1 MSELDPTADQWV
13 VTDPTDAHDRAA
25 DAAGLTVRR
34 DLFQLR
40 RPLPVEDAE
49 RAVAEAAPTRRFM
62 PGTGDESAWIAVN
75 NRAFA
80 THPDQGG
87 FDPDRLRALVAEP
100 WFDPDGFRLHHRAG
114 RLAGFCWTK
123 VHPADPARDEPALGE
138 IFVIGVDPDFQG
150 LGLGRALTLAGLV
163 WLGDHGLHVGMLYV
177 ESTNTAARGL
187 YGALGFEPH
196 HTDRVYARQATPTAP
211 PIR

>member
-1 MSELDPTADQWV
+1 MSEPDPAADQWV
-13 VTDPTDAHDRAA
+13 VSDPTAAHDRAA
-25 DAAGLTVRR
+25 DAAGLTARR

-40 RPLPVEDAE
+40 RPLPADEAE
-49 RAVAEAAPTRRFM
+49 GALAAAAPTRRFM
-62 PGTGDESAWIAVN
+62 PGTPDEAAWIAVN

-87 FDPDRLRALVAEP
+87 FDLARLHALMAEP
-100 WFDPDGFRLHHRAG
+100 WFDPDGFRLHHRTG
-114 RLAGFCWTK
+114 QLAAFCWTK
-123 VHPADPARDEPALGE
+123 VHAADPAQGDPALGE

-163 WLGDHGLHVGMLYV
+163 WLGDHGLRVGMLYV
-177 ESTNTAARGL
+177 ESTNTAALGL
-187 YGALGFEPH
+187 YRALGFEPH
-196 HTDRVYARQATPTAP
+196 HTDRVYARQPTPTAE